1 MSNSPKSTNSNKS
14 LGERLATI
22 ANKYKKVPMKNSLR
36 AMLNKARESGTLRN
50 SSTPNYQNIPRFLM
64 GEGVCDKAAAPSRV
78 IKNNRGMFVK
88 NPEYAKWTQ
97 KCQAGGKRKTKK
109 SKKSRRVTRRRR

>member
-1 MSNSPKSTNSNKS
+1 MSNSPKSTNSNTS

-22 ANKYKKVPMKNSLR
+22 ANKHKKVSMKNSLR
-36 AMLNKARESGTLRN
+36 AMLNKARNSGSIKSNTVVEH
-50 SSTPNYQNIPRFLM
+50 QEVPRFLM
-64 GEGVCDKAAAPSRV
+64 GEGICNKTSAPSRV
-78 IKNNRGMFVK
+78 IKNNRGVFVK
-88 NPEYAKWTQ
+88 NPEYTKWTQ